1 MAKIHRND
9 DPYAIQNQ
17 RKAATQQFAAPQPAP
32 EPEPTEQE
40 EEPAANPAPRAARV
54 KGKRKERRKSD
65 MVYNIA
71 MVVCLAV
78 FLASGGMLVKRYF
91 EDRQAENEFAELQ
104 SMIDPNAATGEGAE
118 SNSAK
123 FAALRDQNSDFI
135 GWISI
140 EGTNLNFPVMYAPNN
155 KDFYL
160 RHDFSKEYSVY
171 GVPYLDEKTT
181 LGANDQSENLIVYGH
196 NMKTGTIFGC
206 LTGYKKADYYTEHP
220 LIQFDTV
227 YGDGTYEVFAAFS
240 IDVAQDTSFVYNQYV
255 DMDEETYNT
264 YVDEVIS
271 RSDVDSGI
279 RPEYGEQLLT
289 LSTCE
294 YSSDNGRYVVVAR
307 RVEDE

>member
-104 SMIDPNAATGEGAE
+104 SMIDPNAATGEGAV

-240 IDVAQDTSFVYNQYV
+240 IDVVQDTSFVYNRYV